1 MNSPDGTASDFKK
14 TDIYR
19 RCVEIGLIPGD
30 KNELSQQTFAAVQN
44 DFPKTEHAFEE
55 KLVQEMILRV
65 EGMWCPACSWV
76 VEEVLR
82 RTEGVIDAQVIF
94 LSDQA
99 KIKYLPQMVDP
110 PTMLAQISKLGY
122 RPTPFLVPSVGSPE
136 KRNLLLRFGVSS
148 IFTMNIMMISF
159 FLYYGF
165 FDEFGQEVVRY
176 FSYPLWF
183 LSTAVLA
190 YGGIPIFTRAY
201 HAIRYGTASMD
212 LLITVGAMAAYCY
225 SIVQIARGSIHLYF
239 DTASMLI
246 TLVLFGR
253 YIETK
258 AKEKVSS
265 AVEELTNVAHHK
277 VRLSADAGERWVSS
291 ERVEPGEEFLVLAG
305 ERVPLDGRITSG
317 RAKVDQSILTGESR
331 PVTKEVG
338 DEVLGGTLLLE
349 NELKLRTIRIGR
361 ESTLGQM
368 LQLVQEALSRK
379 NPFELLSDRI
389 MRWFVPV
396 IFGLAASTALYLRL
410 EGVSVD
416 VALLR
421 AVTILVITCPCA
433 LGIASPLVKIAA
445 VGKSQKRGILIRD
458 PRALEDA
465 KDLDVLV
472 FDKTG
477 TITEGKFSLKGLVS
491 GTMSMEEAV
500 GLIAS
505 VEIHSDHFLAREIVR
520 KAKELALSFDEAQ
533 SYEAWDGLGVKGL
546 SNGKEVVVGNRLLMA
561 NRGLVL
567 PIDLDQNARISESQ
581 GVTVVFFGWE
591 KEVKGILL
599 FGDSVKHSSR
609 TAIRD
614 LQKRGIE
621 LWLVSGDAEE
631 TTRAVADELGIERFS
646 GQALPK
652 DKVEIIKTLQKKG
665 HRVGMVGDGFN
676 DAAALVHAD
685 VGFALG
691 TSLNISREA
700 SDITL
705 ITGDPAKVAEVLDL
719 SALTVRTIRQN
730 LLLAFLYNG
739 LALPLAVTGLLNPLI
754 AVVAMFGSSL
764 SVIGNSFKIFKATT

>member
-212 LLITVGAMAAYCY
+212 LLITVGAMAAYFY

-265 AVEELTNVAHHK
+265 AVEELTSLAHHK

-477 TITEGKFSLKGLVS
+477 TITEGNFSLKGLVS

-665 HRVGMVGDGFN
+665 HRVGMLGDGFN